1 MIFAESCESLAFV
14 PLILSK
20 SIPPHRPPL
29 TAPPSPP
36 PPTHV
41 RISRKLSRMTLLAAG
56 PLEASE
62 ITRLLLAMA
71 VLLGLARFMGE
82 LARQLGQPAVLGE
95 ILAGILLGSTVF
107 GWLSPEAYNWLFPIR
122 PGSPI
127 AIAEEGFIIMS
138 ATLLLLVV
146 GLEVDLSTVWRQ
158 GKAMASVSAFG
169 IVIPMAIGSSLGWF
183 APGLLGVGDVADNM
197 RLPLAIF
204 VGIALSIT
212 ALPVIAKILMDLN
225 LAKSDMGMLV
235 ISSAMLN
242 DLVGWIGFA
251 VVLALLPH
259 APGMADAAGHA
270 AETSGGSEVAVTIGL
285 TLGFLAFM
293 MTIGRYL
300 AHKAMPYIQSRWS
313 YPGGVLGFVFVIA
326 LLCAA
331 LTEHLGIH
339 SIFGAFIAG
348 VAIGDS
354 HHLRERTRDTIHQ
367 FVTNI
372 FAPIFFASIGL
383 RINFVEAFNPT
394 AVGIVL
400 VVALVGKVGGC
411 YFGAKLAGLSK
422 RESWGVGFGM
432 AAQGAVGIILGQLAY
447 QAGLI
452 SDELLVAIVI
462 MALGTSLLAGP
473 AMQKVLQLKT
483 QKQLHSILSDKHV
496 LLDPDA
502 HSIQSVFRVLTQRA
516 AEVTDIDDEQLLF
529 NAVWSREQVM
539 HTALPHGLAVPHA
552 RLPNLGKPHVFVAR
566 CHEGIDFDAADGQL
580 SRLICLILTP
590 TEQPDTQIEML
601 ALIAKAFDS
610 EAVRARCL
618 AAKSPAEFRA
628 VLNQAASDAGT
639 DLTPHDSATLGMS

>member
-1 MIFAESCESLAFV
+1 MNI
-14 PLILSK
+14 
-20 SIPPHRPPL
+20 
-29 TAPPSPP
+29 
-36 PPTHV
+36 
-41 RISRKLSRMTLLAAG
+41 LAAG
-56 PLEASE
+56 PLEVSE
-62 ITRLLLAMA
+62 ITQLLLAMA

-82 LARQLGQPAVLGE
+82 VARQLGQPTVLGE
-95 ILAGILLGSTVF
+95 ILAGILLGQTVF
-107 GWLSPEAYNWLFPIR
+107 GAIAPGSYEWLFPTD
-122 PGSPI
+122 PSSAI

-158 GKAMASVSAFG
+158 GKAMALVSAFG
-169 IVIPMAIGSSLGWF
+169 IVIPMSIGSTLGWF
-183 APGLLGVGDVADNM
+183 APGLLGVDDVAADL

-225 LAKSDMGMLV
+225 LARSDMGMLV

-259 APGMADAAGHA
+259 GDPGDVVEAVGHA
-270 AETSGGSEVAVTIGL
+270 AEGAVHAVGSAGHAVEASGGTSVLVTIGI
-285 TLGFLAFM
+285 TLAFLAFM
-293 MTIGRYL
+293 MTIGRL
-300 AHKAMPYIQSRWS
+300 ILHRMMPYIQSRWS
-313 YPGGVLGFVFVIA
+313 YPGGVLGFVFVVA

-383 RINFVEAFNPT
+383 RINFVEAFDFT
-394 AVGIVL
+394 AVAIVL
-400 VVALVGKVGGC
+400 TVAMIGKIGGC

-422 RESWGVGFGM
+422 RESLGVGFGM

-452 SDELLVAIVI
+452 SSELLVAIVI
-462 MALGTSLLAGP
+462 MALGTSLIAGP
-473 AMQKVLQLKT
+473 AMQIVLKLKS
-483 QKQLHSILSDKHV
+483 QRQLHTLLSDRHILIDPEARNIKEV
-496 LLDPDA
+496 LA
-502 HSIQSVFRVLTQRA
+502 VLSQRA
-516 AEVTDIDDEQLLF
+516 AEITAVTDKHKIF
-529 NAVWSREQVM
+529 NEVWARELTM
-539 HTALPHGLAVPHA
+539 HTALPNGLAVPHA
-552 RLPNLGKPHVFVAR
+552 RLENLGRPHVLIAR
-566 CHEGIDFDAADGQL
+566 SRDGIDFDAADGQL
-580 SRLICLILTP
+580 SRLICFILTP

-601 ALIAKAFDS
+601 SLIAKAFDS
-610 EAVRARCL
+610 SEVRQRCL
-618 AAKSPAEFRA
+618 SAASPAEFRA
-628 VLNQAASDAGT
+628 VLNQAASEVGH
-639 DLTPHDSATLGMS
+639 DLTPHDSSTLGAG

>member
-1 MIFAESCESLAFV
+1 
-14 PLILSK
+14 
-20 SIPPHRPPL
+20 
-29 TAPPSPP
+29 
-36 PPTHV
+36 
-41 RISRKLSRMTLLAAG
+41 
-56 PLEASE
+56 
-62 ITRLLLAMA
+62 MA

-82 LARQLGQPAVLGE
+82 MARQLGQPAVLGE
-95 ILAGILLGSTVF
+95 ILAGVLLGSTVF
-107 GWLSPEAYNWLFPIR
+107 GSIAPEAYRWLFPIM
-122 PGSPI
+122 PGAPV

-158 GKAMASVSAFG
+158 GKAMGLVSAFG
-169 IVIPMAIGSSLGWF
+169 IAIPMAIGSTLGWF
-183 APGLLGVGDVADNM
+183 APSLLGVNHVDPQLQ
-197 RLPLAIF
+197 LPFAIF
-204 VGIALSIT
+204 TGIAMSIT

-259 APGMADAAGHA
+259 GDGGDAAHA
-270 AETSGGSEVAVTIGL
+270 VGEAAAQATEAAGGSASVLWTIGL

-293 MTIGRYL
+293 MTVGRWIL
-300 AHKAMPYIQSRWS
+300 HFTMPYIQSRWS
-313 YPGGVLGFVFVIA
+313 YPGGVLGFVFVVA

-354 HHLRERTRDTIHQ
+354 HHLRQRTRDVIHQ

-372 FAPIFFASIGL
+372 FAPVFFASIGL
-383 RINFVEAFNPT
+383 RINFIDSFYLP
-394 AVGIVL
+394 AVLIVL
-400 VVALVGKVGGC
+400 GVAIVGKVGGC
-411 YFGAKLAGLSK
+411 YLGAKVAGLSP

-473 AMQKVLQLKT
+473 AMQKVLRLKT
-483 QKQLHSILSDKHV
+483 QKQLHTVLGDRHILIDPPAQTIKEV
-496 LLDPDA
+496 LRSL
-502 HSIQSVFRVLTQRA
+502 SERA
-516 AEVTDIDDEQLLF
+516 AELTSGTDAEVIFRE
-529 NAVWSREQVM
+529 VWAREQAI
-539 HTALPHGLAVPHA
+539 HTALPNGLAVPHA
-552 RLPNLGKPHVFVAR
+552 RLDSLSKPCVVIAR
-566 CHEGIDFDAADGQL
+566 SREGIDFDAIDGQL
-580 SRLICLILTP
+580 SRLIFLILTP
-590 TEQPDTQIEML
+590 TDQPDTQIEML
-601 ALIAKAFDS
+601 SLIAKAFDND
-610 EAVRARCL
+610 EVRQRCL
-618 AAKSPAEFRA
+618 AADSPAEFRA
-628 VLNQAASDAGT
+628 VLNQAASEIGH
-639 DLTPHDSATLGMS
+639 DLSIHDEHTLGVK

>member
-1 MIFAESCESLAFV
+1 MS
-14 PLILSK
+14 
-20 SIPPHRPPL
+20 
-29 TAPPSPP
+29 
-36 PPTHV
+36 
-41 RISRKLSRMTLLAAG
+41 LLAAG
-56 PLEASE
+56 PLEVSE

-82 LARQLGQPAVLGE
+82 LARQFGQPTVLGE
-95 ILAGILLGSTVF
+95 ILAGILLGQTVF
-107 GWLSPEAYNWLFPIR
+107 GAIMPGSYEWLFPSN
-122 PGSPI
+122 PESAI
-127 AIAEEGFIIMS
+127 AVAEEGFIVMS

-158 GKAMASVSAFG
+158 GKAMVLVSAFG
-169 IVIPMAIGSSLGWF
+169 IVIPMGIGSSLGWF
-183 APGLLGVGDVADNM
+183 APDILGGVEDNM
-197 RLPLAIF
+197 KVPFAIF

-251 VVLALLPH
+251 VVLALLPAA
-259 APGMADAAGHA
+259 APEVVEGVVHA
-270 AETSGGSEVAVTIGL
+270 AEHAVEATGGGDVAITIVL
-285 TLGFLAFM
+285 TLLFLAFM
-293 MTIGRYL
+293 LTVGRFL

-383 RINFVEAFNPT
+383 RINFVQAFDPA
-394 AVGIVL
+394 AVFL
-400 VVALVGKVGGC
+400 VFTVAMIGKVGGC
-411 YFGAKLAGLSK
+411 YFGAKIAGLSK

-432 AAQGAVGIILGQLAY
+432 AAQGAVGIILGTLAQ

-452 SDELLVAIVI
+452 SEELLVAIVI
-462 MALGTSLLAGP
+462 MALGTSLIAGP

-483 QKQLHSILSDKHV
+483 QKQLHTVLSDKHIIIDSPAKTIHAV
-496 LLDPDA
+496 LGEL
-502 HSIQSVFRVLTQRA
+502 SKRA
-516 AEVTDIDDEQLLF
+516 AEVTAITDDKLIFRE
-529 NAVWSREQVM
+529 VWSREQVM
-539 HTALPHGLAVPHA
+539 HTALPNGLAVPHA
-552 RLPNLGKPHVFVAR
+552 RLPELGKPHVFIAR
-566 CHEGIDFDAADGQL
+566 SRDGIDFDAADGQL

-601 ALIAKAFDS
+601 ALIAKAFESAD
-610 EAVRARCL
+610 VRARCM

-628 VLNQAASDAGT
+628 VLNQAASDAGA
-639 DLTPHDSATLGMS
+639 DLTPHDSATLGME

>member
-1 MIFAESCESLAFV
+1 M
-14 PLILSK
+14 
-20 SIPPHRPPL
+20 
-29 TAPPSPP
+29 
-36 PPTHV
+36 
-41 RISRKLSRMTLLAAG
+41 MTLLAAG
-56 PLEASE
+56 PLDASE

-107 GWLSPEAYNWLFPIR
+107 GWLSPELYTWLFPLR

-183 APGLLGVGDVADNM
+183 APGLLGVAGVGEEL

-259 APGMADAAGHA
+259 ADSATVDAAGHA
-270 AETSGGSEVAVTIGL
+270 ADAAAGSGVAMTIGL
-285 TLGFLAFM
+285 TLAFLGFML
-293 MTIGRYL
+293 TVGRYL

-383 RINFVEAFNPT
+383 RINFVEAFNPV
-394 AVGIVL
+394 AVGLVL
-400 VVALVGKVGGC
+400 AVALLGKVGGC
-411 YFGAKLAGLSK
+411 YLGAKLAGLSP

-483 QKQLHSILSDKHV
+483 QKQLHTLLSDKHV

-502 HSIQSVFRVLTQRA
+502 PDIESVFRVLANRA
-516 AEVTDIDDEQLLF
+516 ADVTALGDPREIFE
-529 NAVWSREQVM
+529 AVWSREQVM

-552 RLPNLGKPHVFVAR
+552 RLPDLSKPHVFIAR
-566 CHEGIDFDAADGQL
+566 SHEGIDFDAADGQL

-590 TEQPDTQIEML
+590 TDQPDTQIETL
-601 ALIAKAFDS
+601 ALIAKAF
-610 EAVRARCL
+610 EQENVRARCL
-618 AAKSPAEFRA
+618 AVKSPAEFRA

-639 DLTPHDSATLGMS
+639 ELTPHDQSTLGIN

>member
-1 MIFAESCESLAFV
+1 
-14 PLILSK
+14 
-20 SIPPHRPPL
+20 
-29 TAPPSPP
+29 
-36 PPTHV
+36 
-41 RISRKLSRMTLLAAG
+41 MTLLAAG

-107 GWLSPEAYNWLFPIR
+107 GWLSPELYTWLFPLR

-169 IVIPMAIGSSLGWF
+169 IVIPLTIGSSLGWF
-183 APGLLGVGDVADNM
+183 APGLLGVGDIPDNL

-259 APGMADAAGHA
+259 PDSATVDAAAHADATAHA
-270 AETSGGSEVAVTIGL
+270 AHAATATGSAGVAITIGL
-285 TLGFLAFM
+285 TLAFLAFM
-293 MTIGRYL
+293 LTVGRYL
-300 AHKAMPYIQSRWS
+300 THKAMPYIQSRWS

-372 FAPIFFASIGL
+372 FAPVFFASIGL
-383 RINFVEAFNPT
+383 RINFVEAFNPV
-394 AVGIVL
+394 AVAIVL
-400 VVALVGKVGGC
+400 VVALLGKVIGC
-411 YFGAKLAGLSK
+411 FLGAKLAGLSP

-462 MALGTSLLAGP
+462 MALATSLLAGP

-483 QKQLHSILSDKHV
+483 QKQLHTLLSDKHI
-496 LLDPDA
+496 LLDPPARD
-502 HSIQSVFRVLTQRA
+502 IESVFRVLADRA
-516 AEVTDIDDEQLLF
+516 AEVTADHTAPQIFD
-529 NAVWSREQVM
+529 AVWSREQVM

-552 RLPNLGKPHVFVAR
+552 RLPQLTKPHVFVAR
-566 CHEGIDFDAADGQL
+566 SHDGIDFDAADGQPA
-580 SRLICLILTP
+580 RLICLILTP
-590 TEQPDTQIEML
+590 TQQPDTQIEML
-601 ALIAKAFDS
+601 ALIAKAFDTDS
-610 EAVRARCL
+610 VRARCL
-618 AAKSPAEFRA
+618 AARSPAEFRA

-639 DLTPHDSATLGMS
+639 DLTPHDSQTLGMT

>member
-1 MIFAESCESLAFV
+1 
-14 PLILSK
+14 
-20 SIPPHRPPL
+20 
-29 TAPPSPP
+29 
-36 PPTHV
+36 
-41 RISRKLSRMTLLAAG
+41 MTLLAAG
-56 PLEASE
+56 PLEVSE

-82 LARQLGQPAVLGE
+82 VARQLGQPTVLGE

-107 GWLSPEAYNWLFPIR
+107 GWIAPGSYQWLFPTD
-122 PGSPI
+122 PGSAI
-127 AIAEEGFIIMS
+127 AVAEEGFIIMS

-158 GKAMASVSAFG
+158 GKAMLSVSAFG

-183 APGLLGVGDVADNM
+183 APNLLGVADVADDM

-251 VVLALLPH
+251 VVLALLPVA
-259 APGMADAAGHA
+259 APEVINGVVQA
-270 AETSGGSEVAVTIGL
+270 AEHAVESSGGGGGGVVFTMGL

-300 AHKAMPYIQSRWS
+300 AHKSLPYIQSRWS
-313 YPGGVLGFVFVIA
+313 YPGGVLGFVFVVA

-400 VVALVGKVGGC
+400 VVAMIGKIGGC

-483 QKQLHSILSDKHV
+483 KKQLHTILSDKHI
-496 LLDPDA
+496 LLDSPA
-502 HSIQSVFRVLTQRA
+502 RTIHAVIGELSKRA
-516 AEVTDIDDEQLLF
+516 AEVTAISDEKLIF
-529 NAVWSREQVM
+529 REVWSREQLM
-539 HTALPHGLAVPHA
+539 HTALPNGLAVPHA
-552 RLPNLGKPHVFVAR
+552 RLPDLGKPHVFIAR
-566 CHEGIDFDAADGQL
+566 SHDGIDFDSADGQL

-601 ALIAKAFDS
+601 ALIAKAFES
-610 EAVRARCL
+610 AEVRQRCL
-618 AAKSPAEFRA
+618 MAKSPAEFRA
-628 VLNQAASDAGT
+628 VLNQAVSDAGAE
-639 DLTPHDSATLGMS
+639 LIPHDNESLGMS

>member
-1 MIFAESCESLAFV
+1 
-14 PLILSK
+14 
-20 SIPPHRPPL
+20 
-29 TAPPSPP
+29 
-36 PPTHV
+36 
-41 RISRKLSRMTLLAAG
+41 MTTLAAG
-56 PLEASE
+56 PLEVSE

-82 LARQLGQPAVLGE
+82 VARQLGQPTVLGE
-95 ILAGILLGSTVF
+95 ILAGILLGQTVF
-107 GWLSPEAYNWLFPIR
+107 GAIAPDSYTWLFPLT
-122 PGSPI
+122 PGSPV
-127 AIAEEGFIIMS
+127 AIAEEGFIVMS

-158 GKAMASVSAFG
+158 GKAMALVSAFG
-169 IVIPMAIGSSLGWF
+169 IVIPMSIGSTLGWF
-183 APGLLGVGDVADNM
+183 APGLLGVDDVSSDL

-259 APGMADAAGHA
+259 ADPGDVVEAVGHAVESAGHA
-270 AETSGGSEVAVTIGL
+270 AEAAGNGGGGVLMTIGI
-285 TLGFLAFM
+285 TLAFLAFM
-293 MTIGRYL
+293 MTIGRL
-300 AHKAMPYIQSRWS
+300 ILHRLMPYIQSRWS
-313 YPGGVLGFVFVIA
+313 YPGGVLGFVFVVA

-383 RINFVEAFNPT
+383 RINFVESFDFA
-394 AVGIVL
+394 AVAVVF
-400 VVALVGKVGGC
+400 VVALTGKIGGC

-422 RESWGVGFGM
+422 RESLGVGFGM

-452 SDELLVAIVI
+452 SEQLLVAIVI
-462 MALGTSLLAGP
+462 MALGTSLIAGP
-473 AMQKVLQLKT
+473 AMQIVLKLKT
-483 QKQLHSILSDKHV
+483 QRQLHTLLSDRHV
-496 LLDPDA
+496 LIDPEA
-502 HSIQSVFRVLTQRA
+502 RSIKEVLAVLSQRA
-516 AEVTDIDDEQLLF
+516 AEITAVPDKHKIF
-529 NAVWSREQVM
+529 NAVWAREQTM
-539 HTALPHGLAVPHA
+539 HTALPNGLAVPHA
-552 RLPNLGKPHVFVAR
+552 RLENLGRPHVLIAR
-566 CHEGIDFDAADGQL
+566 SRDGIDFDAADGQL
-580 SRLICLILTP
+580 SRLICFILTP

-601 ALIAKAFDS
+601 SLIAKAFESAD
-610 EAVRARCL
+610 VRQRCIS
-618 AAKSPAEFRA
+618 AGSPAEFRA
-628 VLNQAASDAGT
+628 VLNQAASEVGH
-639 DLTPHDSATLGMS
+639 DLTPHDASTLGAG

>member
-1 MIFAESCESLAFV
+1 M
-14 PLILSK
+14 
-20 SIPPHRPPL
+20 
-29 TAPPSPP
+29 
-36 PPTHV
+36 
-41 RISRKLSRMTLLAAG
+41 MLLAAG
-56 PLEASE
+56 PLEVSE

-82 LARQLGQPAVLGE
+82 VARQLGQPTVLGE

-107 GWLSPEAYNWLFPIR
+107 GAFAPGAYDWLFPNT
-122 PGSPI
+122 PGSAV
-127 AIAEEGFIIMS
+127 AIAEEGFVVMS

-158 GKAMASVSAFG
+158 GKAMVSVSAFG

-183 APGLLGVGDVADNM
+183 APGLLGVPDVADDM

-251 VVLALLPH
+251 VVLALLPVA
-259 APGMADAAGHA
+259 APETTAAVVEGVTHA
-270 AETSGGSEVAVTIGL
+270 AEHVEHAVESSGSASGGGVLVTIGM
-285 TLGFLAFM
+285 TLAFLAFM
-293 MTIGRYL
+293 MTVGRYL
-300 AHKAMPYIQSRWS
+300 AHKSLPYIQSRWS
-313 YPGGVLGFVFVIA
+313 YPGGVLGFVFVVA

-383 RINFVEAFNPT
+383 RINFVEAFNPA

-400 VVALVGKVGGC
+400 VVALLGKIGGC
-411 YFGAKLAGLSK
+411 YLGAKLAGLSK

-483 QKQLHSILSDKHV
+483 KKQLHSVLSDKHI
-496 LLDPDA
+496 LLDVPA
-502 HSIQSVFRVLTQRA
+502 RTIHAVIGELSKRA
-516 AEVTDIDDEQLLF
+516 AEVTAITDEKLIF
-529 NAVWSREQVM
+529 REVWSREQLM
-539 HTALPHGLAVPHA
+539 HTALPNGLAVPHA
-552 RLPNLGKPHVFVAR
+552 RLPELGKPHVFIAR
-566 CHEGIDFDAADGQL
+566 SHDGIDFDSADGQL

-601 ALIAKAFDS
+601 ALIAKAFESAD
-610 EAVRARCL
+610 VRQRCL
-618 AAKSPAEFRA
+618 MAKSPAEFRA
-628 VLNQAASDAGT
+628 VLNQAVSDAGA
-639 DLTPHDSATLGMS
+639 DLVPHDSESLGIN

>member
-1 MIFAESCESLAFV
+1 
-14 PLILSK
+14 
-20 SIPPHRPPL
+20 
-29 TAPPSPP
+29 
-36 PPTHV
+36 
-41 RISRKLSRMTLLAAG
+41 MTLLAAG
-56 PLEASE
+56 PLEVTE

-82 LARQLGQPAVLGE
+82 MARLLGQPTVLGE
-95 ILAGILLGSTVF
+95 ILAGILLGQTVF
-107 GWLSPEAYNWLFPIR
+107 GAIAPGSYDWLFPSD
-122 PGSPI
+122 PKSAI
-127 AIAEEGFIIMS
+127 AIAEEGFIVMS

-158 GKAMASVSAFG
+158 GKAMALVSAFG

-183 APGLLGVGDVADNM
+183 APGILGVANPADDLK
-197 RLPLAIF
+197 LPLAIF

-225 LAKSDMGMLV
+225 LARSDMGMLV

-251 VVLALLPH
+251 VVLALLPQ
-259 APGMADAAGHA
+259 
-270 AETSGGSEVAVTIGL
+270 SGGDASSGGTGVLVTIAVTL
-285 TLGFLAFM
+285 AFLAFM
-293 MTIGRYL
+293 LTVGRL
-300 AHKAMPYIQSRWS
+300 ILHRLMPYIQSRWS
-313 YPGGVLGFVFVIA
+313 YPGGVLGFVFVVA

-383 RINFVEAFNPT
+383 RINFVTAFDPA

-400 VVALVGKVGGC
+400 VVALLGKIGGC

-422 RESWGVGFGM
+422 RESLGVGFGM

-452 SDELLVAIVI
+452 TAELLVAIVI
-462 MALGTSLLAGP
+462 MALGTSLIAGP
-473 AMQKVLQLKT
+473 AMQIVLKLKT
-483 QKQLHSILSDKHV
+483 QRQLHSILSDRHV
-496 LLDPDA
+496 VIDPEA
-502 HSIQSVFRVLTQRA
+502 RTVREVFGVLANRA
-516 AEVTDIDDEQLLF
+516 AEVTAVQDEKAIF
-529 NAVWSREQVM
+529 SAVWSREQTM
-539 HTALPHGLAVPHA
+539 RTALPNGLAVPHA
-552 RLPNLGKPHVFVAR
+552 RMEGLGRPHVFIAR
-566 CHEGIDFDAADGQL
+566 CRDGIDFDAADGQL
-580 SRLICLILTP
+580 TRLVFFILTP

-601 ALIAKAFDS
+601 SLIAKAFDS
-610 EAVRARCL
+610 AEVRQRCL
-618 AAKSPAEFRA
+618 SASSPAEFRA
-628 VLNQAASDAGT
+628 VLNQAASEVGH
-639 DLTPHDSATLGMS
+639 DLTPHDASTLGAG

>member
-1 MIFAESCESLAFV
+1 M
-14 PLILSK
+14 
-20 SIPPHRPPL
+20 
-29 TAPPSPP
+29 
-36 PPTHV
+36 
-41 RISRKLSRMTLLAAG
+41 MLLAAG
-56 PLEASE
+56 PLEVSE

-82 LARQLGQPAVLGE
+82 VARQLGQPTVLGE

-107 GWLSPEAYNWLFPIR
+107 GAFAPGAYDWLFPNT
-122 PGSPI
+122 PGSAV
-127 AIAEEGFIIMS
+127 AIAEEGFVVMS

-158 GKAMASVSAFG
+158 GKAMVSVSAFG

-183 APGLLGVGDVADNM
+183 APGLLGVPDVADDM

-251 VVLALLPH
+251 VVLALLPVA
-259 APGMADAAGHA
+259 APETTAAVVEGVAHA
-270 AETSGGSEVAVTIGL
+270 AEHVEHAVESSGGASGGGVLVTIGM
-285 TLGFLAFM
+285 TLAFLAFM
-293 MTIGRYL
+293 MTVGRYL
-300 AHKAMPYIQSRWS
+300 AHKSLPYIQSRWS
-313 YPGGVLGFVFVIA
+313 YPGGVLGFVFVVA

-383 RINFVEAFNPT
+383 RINFVEAFNPA

-400 VVALVGKVGGC
+400 VVAMLGKIGGC
-411 YFGAKLAGLSK
+411 YLGAKLAGLSK

-483 QKQLHSILSDKHV
+483 KKQLHSVLSDKHI
-496 LLDPDA
+496 LLDVPA
-502 HSIQSVFRVLTQRA
+502 RTIHAVIGELSKRA
-516 AEVTDIDDEQLLF
+516 AEVTAITDEKLIF
-529 NAVWSREQVM
+529 REVWSREQLM
-539 HTALPHGLAVPHA
+539 HTALPNGLAVPHA
-552 RLPNLGKPHVFVAR
+552 RLPELGKPHVFIAR
-566 CHEGIDFDAADGQL
+566 SRDGIDFDAADGQL

-601 ALIAKAFDS
+601 ALIAKAFESAD
-610 EAVRARCL
+610 VRQRCL
-618 AAKSPAEFRA
+618 MAKSPAEFRA
-628 VLNQAASDAGT
+628 VLNQAVSDAGA
-639 DLTPHDSATLGMS
+639 DLVPHDSESLGIN